1 VLKIATSSPFFLIT
15 RTELHFYAVYII
27 LSFFV
32 FGTLSA
38 LEKRSILPMFR
49 VEMVKKGGGL
59 VFGIDKQYPKPFFL
73 SLVRTQV
80 LKTETLLVYLKG
92 TPKKV

>member
-1 VLKIATSSPFFLIT
+1 MLSTSYSLFLSLVLSQPL
-15 RTELHFYAVYII
+15 
-27 LSFFV
+27 
-32 FGTLSA
+32 
-38 LEKRSILPMFR
+38 
-49 VEMVKKGGGL
+49 KKGRFYQCLGWKWSKREGGL

-92 TPKKV
+92 TPKEV